1 MSSSSYPVT
10 TSQSAPPPIHQTL
23 APPNTNTSSIAPPTY
38 NTSNESLVPP
48 PTHQEVVDPVDD
60 WEEFDDIPIGMLQ
73 GEEEKEEEEEEEK
86 EVYIDLTDSPFPD
99 PPTSTTPLATP
110 SSHNYHHVNVESP
123 GTSTFKT
130 PFKAQTTPFDAQST
144 PFKSPSIPFNAPFTS
159 PINTP
164 STSKFNVPPPTP
176 FNARHQPTVGSSLI
190 KPSKG
195 SETVPDNSTEFRG
208 SYDHAPLLRKV
219 FREKFGLQQFRP
231 NQLEAI
237 NAAVLGKNCFILM
250 PTGGGK
256 SLCYQ
261 LPALLLNGVTIVVSP
276 LRSLIQD
283 QVQKLNSLEVR
294 GERINYYLFMYTH
307 EVHMLYVYI
316 CI

>member
-23 APPNTNTSSIAPPTY
+23 APPNSNTSPQSIAPPTS
-38 NTSNESLVPP
+38 NTSDESLVPP
-48 PTHQEVVDPVDD
+48 PTHQE
-60 WEEFDDIPIGMLQ
+60 
-73 GEEEKEEEEEEEK
+73 K
-86 EVYIDLTDSPFPD
+86 EVCIDLTDSPFPD
-99 PPTSTTPLATP
+99 PPTSTTSLATP

-123 GTSTFKT
+123 GASSFNP

-144 PFKSPSIPFNAPFTS
+144 PFKSPSIPFNAHSTS

-195 SETVPDNSTEFRG
+195 SEAVPDNSAEFRG

-294 GERINYYLFMYTH
+294 GERELIIIYLCTHMKYIQCTCTFVFKVYHFNY
-307 EVHMLYVYI
+307 
-316 CI
+316 

>member
-23 APPNTNTSSIAPPTY
+23 APPNSNTSPQSIAPPTS
-38 NTSNESLVPP
+38 NTSDESLVPP
-48 PTHQEVVDPVDD
+48 PTHQE
-60 WEEFDDIPIGMLQ
+60 
-73 GEEEKEEEEEEEK
+73 KEAC
-86 EVYIDLTDSPFPD
+86 IDLTDSPFPD

-110 SSHNYHHVNVESP
+110 SSHNYHHINVESP
-123 GTSTFKT
+123 GASTFNP

-276 LRSLIQD
+276 LRSLILD

-307 EVHMLYVYI
+307 EVHTVYMYI